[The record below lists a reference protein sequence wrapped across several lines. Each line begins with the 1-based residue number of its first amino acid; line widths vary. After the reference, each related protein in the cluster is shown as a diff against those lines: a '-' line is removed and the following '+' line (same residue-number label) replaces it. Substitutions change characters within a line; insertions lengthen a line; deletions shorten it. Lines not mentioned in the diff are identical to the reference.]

1 MPVGQSV
8 QDGVQTLKI
17 AWYHDRSPLNIFGT
31 FVKRRDQNASSLR
44 RNAIKGLCHERRAD
58 NTQYAIPNAIRRF
71 NLVHLCPSM
80 LLFPFAVFYVVQQ
93 FYVVIARSRYWAF
106 WVSWNYIM
114 RKPCTNCENTRR
126 KNLLTKA
133 EHTSCRP

>member
-1 MPVGQSV
+1 MPVGQPV

-58 NTQYAIPNAIRRF
+58 FILRFNTQMRSAVSILSICVHPCFSFLLPYFMLF
-71 NLVHLCPSM
+71 NSFTWLLQGLVIGHFGCHE
-80 LLFPFAVFYVVQQ
+80 
-93 FYVVIARSRYWAF
+93 I
-106 WVSWNYIM
+106 
-114 RKPCTNCENTRR
+114 
-126 KNLLTKA
+126 
-133 EHTSCRP
+133 TSCGSHVQTAKTRGGKTF